1 LFDFKARLLY
11 WVWLS
16 SVNAAACRSDD
27 NKIVKHCYVRKRLA
41 ESYSSGKLLGMT
53 NAQLSQQPPI
63 DLLSSPLISMQ
74 LNPEAC
80 YSAMMARDRRF
91 DGQFFVG
98 VTSTGIYCRPVC
110 KVRIPKSSNCLFFG
124 HSALAEARGFRPCMK
139 CRPELA
145 PGHLAHRQK
154 SALAQAARDLIESGT
169 GLTIQAIADRLG
181 VTERHLRRLFH
192 EEFLVSPIEYDQ
204 TQRLLFAKRLLSDTA
219 WPMQQV
225 AQASGF
231 ASVRR
236 FNALFLQRYRM
247 APTRLRL
254 HVKSE
259 AGVKGSNM
267 VESPKKANQFDH
279 SLSLRLS
286 YREPFDWPWL
296 MRFLQLR
303 SIAGVEQVVN
313 NIYARTFENGWLAAR
328 HDVKARL
335 VIVDVS
341 TQSIHA
347 IRGLIIQ
354 LRRLFDLDCE
364 PQTIESYL
372 GALALAKPG
381 VRLPGAFD
389 GFELA
394 VRAVLG
400 QQVTVKAATTLAGRF
415 AKKFGTAMVIPDSEL
430 LCGSIKQAVDG
441 LGTVFPKS
449 SVIANATVDDIAS
462 LGIVSKRSQALITLA
477 QALESGQLK
486 LAQGAS
492 SQQSAELLIEQ
503 LCALPGFGPWTAH
516 YIAMRVL
523 GWPDAFPAADIG
535 VMKAMGAKNAK
546 QAQEQSQ
553 QWSPWRAYAVMHL
566 WASLEGEEK

>member
-1 LFDFKARLLY
+1 
-11 WVWLS
+11 LS
-16 SVNAAACRSDD
+16 LD
-27 NKIVKHCYVRKRLA
+27 
-41 ESYSSGKLLGMT
+41 
-53 NAQLSQQPPI
+53 PF
-63 DLLSSPLISMQ
+63 SPSQ
-74 LNPEAC
+74 LNPQAC
-80 YSAMMARDRRF
+80 YSAMLARDRRF

-110 KVRIPKSSNCLFFG
+110 KVKIPKLSNCLFFG
-124 HSALAEARGFRPCMK
+124 HSALAEQQGFRPCMK

-154 SALAQAARDLIESGT
+154 SALAQAARDLIESGM
-169 GLTIQAIADRLG
+169 GLSVLAIADRLG
-181 VTERHLRRLFH
+181 VTERHLRRLFQ

-231 ASVRR
+231 SSVRR

-254 HVKSE
+254 HVKVNAESKKLSSLDS
-259 AGVKGSNM
+259 VKTS
-267 VESPKKANQFDH
+267 NQFAH
-279 SLSLRLS
+279 SLSLKLS

-303 SIAGVEQVVN
+303 SIAGVEQVIDNV
-313 NIYARTFENGWLAAR
+313 YSRTFENGWLAAR
-328 HDVKARL
+328 HDPKARL
-335 VIVDVS
+335 VIVDVC
-341 TQSIHA
+341 TDSIHA
-347 IRGLIIQ
+347 VRGLIIQ

-364 PQTIESYL
+364 PQTIETHLS
-372 GALALAKPG
+372 ALALARPG

-415 AKKFGTAMVIPDSEL
+415 AQRFGTPVVIESSDDQTQER
-430 LCGSIKQAVDG
+430 IQAFSN
-441 LGTVFPKS
+441 LSFVFPKPV
-449 SVIANATVDDIAS
+449 VIANATVDQIAS

-477 QALESGQLK
+477 QALESGQLN
-486 LAQGAS
+486 LSQS
-492 SQQSAELLIEQ
+492 VCSQQSAELLIEQ

-516 YIAMRVL
+516 YIAMRVM
-523 GWPDAFPAADIG
+523 GWPDAFPAADLG
-535 VMKAMGAKNAK
+535 VMKAMGVTSAKA
-546 QAQEQSQ
+546 AQEQSQ

-566 WASLEGEEK
+566 WASLE

>member
-1 LFDFKARLLY
+1 
-11 WVWLS
+11 
-16 SVNAAACRSDD
+16 
-27 NKIVKHCYVRKRLA
+27 
-41 ESYSSGKLLGMT
+41 M
-53 NAQLSQQPPI
+53 
-63 DLLSSPLISMQ
+63 
-74 LNPEAC
+74 
-80 YSAMMARDRRF
+80 
-91 DGQFFVG
+91 
-98 VTSTGIYCRPVC
+98 
-110 KVRIPKSSNCLFFG
+110 
-124 HSALAEARGFRPCMK
+124 
-139 CRPELA
+139 
-145 PGHLAHRQK
+145 
-154 SALAQAARDLIESGT
+154 
-169 GLTIQAIADRLG
+169 QAIADRLG
-181 VTERHLRRLFH
+181 VTERHLRRLFQ

-236 FNALFLQRYRM
+236 FNDLFLQRYRM
-247 APTRLRL
+247 APTRLRS
-254 HVKSE
+254 HVKS
-259 AGVKGSNM
+259 KLDF
-267 VESPKKANQFDH
+267 KKTALIQPANRADQFSH

-313 NIYARTFENGWLAAR
+313 NVYSRTFESGWLAAR
-328 HDVKARL
+328 HDDKAGL
-335 VIVDVS
+335 VIVEVC

-364 PQTIESYL
+364 PQTIETYL
-372 GALALAKPG
+372 GSLARAKPG

-415 AKKFGTAMVIPDSEL
+415 AQRFGTPMVIEHREDLAEPIRL
-430 LCGSIKQAVDG
+430 ALNG
-441 LGTVFPKS
+441 LGMVFPKAAI
-449 SVIANATVDDIAS
+449 IAKATVDEIAS
-462 LGIVSKRSQALITLA
+462 LGIVSKRAQALITLA
-477 QALESGQLK
+477 QALESGALS
-486 LAQGAS
+486 LNQGAC
-492 SQQSAELLIEQ
+492 SQHSAELLIEQ

-523 GWPDAFPAADIG
+523 GWPDAFPAADLG
-535 VMKAMGAKNAK
+535 VMKAMGVSTAK
-546 QAQEQSQ
+546 QALEQSK

-566 WASLEGEEK
+566 WASLEGNIK

>member
-1 LFDFKARLLY
+1 VNKLL
-11 WVWLS
+11 
-16 SVNAAACRSDD
+16 
-27 NKIVKHCYVRKRLA
+27 LA
-41 ESYSSGKLLGMT
+41 ESTPLLPNSG
-53 NAQLSQQPPI
+53 QL
-63 DLLSSPLISMQ
+63 DSMQ

-80 YSAMMARDRRF
+80 YSAMLARDRRF

-124 HSALAEARGFRPCMK
+124 HSALAEQKGFRPCMK

-169 GLTIQAIADRLG
+169 GLTMQAIADHLG
-181 VTERHLRRLFH
+181 ITERHLRRLFQ

-204 TQRLLFAKRLLSDTA
+204 TQRLLFAKRLLSDTT

-254 HVKSE
+254 HVKNT
-259 AGVKGSNM
+259 ADVK
-267 VESPKKANQFDH
+267 VDPKKNSLIQPQNRANQFDH

-286 YREPFDWPWL
+286 YREPFNWPWL

-313 NIYARTFENGWLAAR
+313 NVYSRTFENGWLAAR
-328 HDVKARL
+328 HDAKAGL

-347 IRGLIIQ
+347 IRGLILQ

-372 GALALAKPG
+372 GALAAARPG

-415 AKKFGTAMVIPDSEL
+415 AQRFGTPLEIEERENLSEP
-430 LCGSIKQAVDG
+430 IRQALDG
-441 LGTVFPKS
+441 LNTVFPTPAI
-449 SVIANATVDDIAS
+449 IAKATVDQIAS

-477 QALESGQLK
+477 QALESGQLS
-486 LAQGAS
+486 LAQGS
-492 SQQSAELLIEQ
+492 CSQQSAERLIEQ
-503 LCALPGFGPWTAH
+503 LCALPGFGPWTAN

-535 VMKAMGAKNAK
+535 VMKAMGVSNAK

-566 WASLEGEEK
+566 WASLEGKPNETN